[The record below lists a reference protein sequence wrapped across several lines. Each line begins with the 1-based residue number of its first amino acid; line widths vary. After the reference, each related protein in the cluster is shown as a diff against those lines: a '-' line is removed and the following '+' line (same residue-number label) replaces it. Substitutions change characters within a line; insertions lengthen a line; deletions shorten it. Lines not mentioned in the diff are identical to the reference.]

1 MRLLMLEGEIEL
13 EKSFPENDAVKELVK
28 GAEIEIKK
36 IFDVTLSDLLLRQ
49 QQYDNNFM
57 FQIRKDLL

>member
-1 MRLLMLEGEIEL
+1 MLEREIEL
-13 EKSFPENDAVKELVK
+13 EKSYPENDAVKELVK

-36 IFDVTLSDLLLRQ
+36 ILDVTLSTLLLRQ

-57 FQIRKDLL
+57 FHI